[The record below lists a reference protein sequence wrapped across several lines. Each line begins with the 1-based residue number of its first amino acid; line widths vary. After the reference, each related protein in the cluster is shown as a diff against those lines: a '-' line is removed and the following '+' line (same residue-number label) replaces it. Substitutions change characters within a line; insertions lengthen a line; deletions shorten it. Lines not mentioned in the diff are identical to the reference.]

1 MNAIRQP
8 IIVVM
13 GHVDAGKTSLL
24 DRIRGTTVAA
34 REAGAITQH
43 IGATEVPLSIIEGTA
58 GALLEQY
65 GFALKIPGLLFIDT
79 PGHEAFTHLRERGG
93 SIADLCVLVVDAIKG
108 LQEQSFEALN
118 ILRTFKTPFIVAM
131 NKIDNIAGWKTA
143 NASFTSNLAQ
153 QNAYALEALDKK
165 LYEIVGQLHAKGFN
179 SERFD
184 RCENFTQ
191 QIPIIPVCSK
201 SGEGIAEVLVFLS
214 GLSQKF
220 LENELALHVKGA
232 ARGSVLE
239 VKEEKGLG
247 TTIDIILYDGM
258 LHVKEEIA
266 VLGRAGV
273 ITTKVRAILK
283 PKPLEQ
289 MGSGEKFFNVLEAH
303 AASGIKISAPL
314 LENAIAG
321 SPFIAV
327 SSEKDIEELKKE
339 SKEIKIESDVAGV
352 VIKADTLGSLE
363 AMVKLLQGAGLKI
376 RFADL
381 GTISKNDVMC
391 ALAVRENDAEKAV
404 IFAFNVNAMPVA
416 LEEAEKKGI
425 KIFSGNVIYRLIEEY
440 SQWIE
445 LFREQAR
452 KLKETELIYPFAFKI
467 LPGNIFRNSK
477 PAVAGIH
484 VISGK
489 IKPGVEIINGNG
501 EIVGRVESLQSE
513 GKTLHEAREGEEVAI
528 AISGATIGRQINEN
542 ETLYSAI
549 TQKGLAKILQN
560 ADMFSSGE
568 IELAKK
574 LFGMQQ
580 KNSENG
586 N

>member
-1 MNAIRQP
+1 MQAIRQP

-43 IGATEVPLSIIEGTA
+43 IGATEVPIEIISRIS
-58 GALLEQY
+58 GALLERY
-65 GFALKIPGLLFIDT
+65 GFKLNIPGLLFIDT

-93 SIADLCVLVVDAIKG
+93 SIADLAVVVVDAIKG

-143 NASFTSNLAQ
+143 NASFTANLAQ
-153 QNAYALEALDKK
+153 QNQYALEALDKK
-165 LYEIVGQLHAKGFN
+165 LYEIVGQLHARGFN

-220 LENELALHVKGA
+220 LEKELALHVSGM

-247 TTIDIILYDGM
+247 TTIDIILYDGT
-258 LHVKEEIA
+258 LHAKEEIA

-289 MGSGEKFFNVLEAH
+289 MGTGEKFFNVIEAH

-327 SSEKDIEELKKE
+327 NSEKDIEELKKE
-339 SKEIKIESDVAGV
+339 FKEIKIESDVAGV

-381 GTISKNDVMC
+381 GAISRNDVMC
-391 ALAVRENDAEKAV
+391 ALAVKENDAEKAA
-404 IFAFNVNAMPVA
+404 IFAFNVASLPEA
-416 LEEAEKKGI
+416 LQEAEKKGI
-425 KIFSGNVIYRLIEEY
+425 KIFSGNVIYRLIEDY
-440 SQWIE
+440 TQWIE
-445 LFREQAR
+445 LFRAETR
-452 KLKETELIYPFAFKI
+452 KQKEAGLIYPFAFKI
-467 LPGNIFRNSK
+467 LPGMVFRNSK
-477 PAVAGIH
+477 PAVAGIR
-484 VISGK
+484 VIGGK
-489 IKPGVEIINGNG
+489 IKPGVEIINENG
-501 EIVGRVESLQSE
+501 ESIGKVESLQSE
-513 GKTLHEAREGEEVAI
+513 GKTLHEAKEGDEVAI

-560 ADMFSSGE
+560 ADMFSNSE
-568 IELAKK
+568 LELAKK
-574 LFGMQQ
+574 LFEKIKGT
-580 KNSENG
+580 SGEG
-586 N
+586 D

>member
-1 MNAIRQP
+1 MFENI
-8 IIVVM
+8 
-13 GHVDAGKTSLL
+13 K
-24 DRIRGTTVAA
+24 
-34 REAGAITQH
+34 EA
-43 IGATEVPLSIIEGTA
+43 
-58 GALLEQY
+58 
-65 GFALKIPGLLFIDT
+65 
-79 PGHEAFTHLRERGG
+79 
-93 SIADLCVLVVDAIKG
+93 
-108 LQEQSFEALN
+108 
-118 ILRTFKTPFIVAM
+118 M
-131 NKIDNIAGWKTA
+131 
-143 NASFTSNLAQ
+143 
-153 QNAYALEALDKK
+153 
-165 LYEIVGQLHAKGFN
+165 
-179 SERFD
+179 
-184 RCENFTQ
+184 
-191 QIPIIPVCSK
+191 
-201 SGEGIAEVLVFLS
+201 
-214 GLSQKF
+214 
-220 LENELALHVKGA
+220 
-232 ARGSVLE
+232 
-239 VKEEKGLG
+239 
-247 TTIDIILYDGM
+247 
-258 LHVKEEIA
+258 HVKEEIA

>member
-1 MNAIRQP
+1 M
-8 IIVVM
+8 
-13 GHVDAGKTSLL
+13 
-24 DRIRGTTVAA
+24 
-34 REAGAITQH
+34 
-43 IGATEVPLSIIEGTA
+43 
-58 GALLEQY
+58 
-65 GFALKIPGLLFIDT
+65 
-79 PGHEAFTHLRERGG
+79 
-93 SIADLCVLVVDAIKG
+93 
-108 LQEQSFEALN
+108 
-118 ILRTFKTPFIVAM
+118 
-131 NKIDNIAGWKTA
+131 
-143 NASFTSNLAQ
+143 
-153 QNAYALEALDKK
+153 
-165 LYEIVGQLHAKGFN
+165 
-179 SERFD
+179 
-184 RCENFTQ
+184 
-191 QIPIIPVCSK
+191 
-201 SGEGIAEVLVFLS
+201 LVFLS

>member
-1 MNAIRQP
+1 MQAIRQP

-24 DRIRGTTVAA
+24 DKIRGTTVAA

-58 GALLEQY
+58 GALLTHY
-65 GFALKIPGLLFIDT
+65 GFELKIPGLLFIDT

-93 SIADLCVLVVDAIKG
+93 SIADLAVVVVDAIKG

-143 NASFTSNLAQ
+143 NASFTANLAQ
-153 QNAYALEALDKK
+153 QNQYALETLDRK

-220 LENELALHVKGA
+220 LEKELALHVSGM

-239 VKEEKGLG
+239 VKEERGLG
-247 TTIDIILYDGM
+247 TTIDIILYDGT
-258 LHVKEEIA
+258 LHAKEEIA

-289 MGSGEKFFNVLEAH
+289 MGTGEKFFNVIEVH

-327 SSEKDIEELKKE
+327 GSEKDIEGLQKE
-339 SKEIKIESDVAGV
+339 FKEIKIESDVAGV

-381 GTISKNDVMC
+381 GAISRNDVMC
-391 ALAVRENDAEKAV
+391 ALAVRENDAEKAA
-404 IFAFNVNAMPVA
+404 IFAFNVASLPEA
-416 LEEAEKKGI
+416 LQEAEKKGI
-425 KIFSGNVIYRLIEEY
+425 KIFSGNVIYRLIEDY
-440 SQWIE
+440 TQWIE
-445 LFREQAR
+445 LFRAEAR
-452 KLKETELIYPFAFKI
+452 KQKEAELICPFAFKI
-467 LPGNIFRNSK
+467 LPGMVFRNSK

-484 VISGK
+484 VVSGR
-489 IKPGVEIINGNG
+489 IKPGVEIINENG
-501 EIVGRVESLQSE
+501 EPIGKVESLQSE
-513 GKTLHEAREGEEVAI
+513 GKTLHEAKEGDEVAI
-528 AISGATIGRQINEN
+528 AISGATIGRQISEN

-549 TQKGLAKILQN
+549 TQRGLAKILQN
-560 ADMFSSGE
+560 ADMFSSE
-568 IELAKK
+568 ELELAKK
-574 LFGMQQ
+574 LFG
-580 KNSENG
+580 KAGGTEEEG